1 MSKAIEFLKKHKK
14 RFIRLIL
21 VFAFALFLHVNAK
34 LYHRVKFTETI
45 STDAFGRLMVD
56 GQALDLVYGYSV
68 DKESKNIFVRGKNIV
83 TSLLTRKQMKYEKL
97 SGKILLQR
105 RICFLPK
112 NWSILKRL
120 RTLTIMILTK
130 WYTTMR

>member
-68 DKESKNIFVRGKNIV
+68 DKESKNIFVRGKKYSYLIV
-83 TSLLTRKQMKYEKL
+83 DAKTNEIRKVERED
-97 SGKILLQR
+97 S
-105 RICFLPK
+105 
-112 NWSILKRL
+112 
-120 RTLTIMILTK
+120 
-130 WYTTMR
+130 